1 MILHWVAPLLEQA
14 GRVGKTQKSW
24 SIQAPTTHL
33 QPPHLTPHPHHSP
46 TLQPPSLN
54 CQYQH
59 VSVLKCISGERVD
72 WSTCSNFYADFTHM
86 QVEHVIISSSLL
98 EGSTVSPI
106 FLLFISW
113 QVFAKYR
120 LLLKDKLTFI
130 LISLAKIRTFC
141 ISELTNITFSSRVLG
156 PVNTIIRISAT
167 T

>member
-86 QVEHVIISSSLL
+86 QVEHVIKQSPGGLNCQSHFPAFYFMASLRKIQITPERQINIYL
-98 EGSTVSPI
+98 NIPC
-106 FLLFISW
+106 
-113 QVFAKYR
+113 KN
-120 LLLKDKLTFI
+120 KNI
-130 LISLAKIRTFC
+130 LHQ
-141 ISELTNITFSSRVLG
+141 
-156 PVNTIIRISAT
+156 
-167 T
+167 